1 MIDWRQIQ
9 DVLLDMDGTL
19 LDLHFD
25 NHFWQEVVPLRYA
38 QGRGLDVVTAKAVL
52 NPIFRRSEGSLNWY
66 CLDYWTREL
75 KIDIA
80 TLKKEATHLIA
91 IHPHVIEFLDALRA
105 AGKRTALVT
114 NAHPKSLALKLE
126 HTRLGD
132 HLDTIVSAHDIG
144 HPKEQI
150 ATISPR
156 CAAPAAMASN
166 IFWRSTS
173 PTRAARLAKP
183 ASSRPCVTSAISCRL
198 PSTNRLFFGI
208 KLQGDGI
215 DAVTLAGRSR
225 SVVED
230 MPQMGAASTADHLG
244 ACHPVTGI
252 DFYRQPLVGH
262 GLPETRPTAA
272 RIEFGVGIE

>member
-19 LDLHFD
+19 LDLHYD

-80 TLKKEATHLIA
+80 TIKEEAAHLIA
-91 IHPHVIEFLDALRA
+91 IHPHAIEFIDALRA

-144 HPKEQI
+144 HPKEQFAFWEQLQRRHPFTAGRTLLI
-150 ATISPR
+150 DDNL
-156 CAAPAAMASN
+156 AAL
-166 IFWRSTS
+166 
-173 PTRAARLAKP
+173 RAASRYGVKYLLAVHQP
-183 ASSRPCVTSAISCRL
+183 DTRRPPRETGEFAALRDFRDLL
-198 PSTNRLFFGI
+198 PI
-208 KLQGDGI
+208 
-215 DAVTLAGRSR
+215 A
-225 SVVED
+225 
-230 MPQMGAASTADHLG
+230 
-244 ACHPVTGI
+244 
-252 DFYRQPLVGH
+252 
-262 GLPETRPTAA
+262 
-272 RIEFGVGIE
+272 